1 MEEKNTNFTS
11 ILLREHKSD
20 NILDLVEIYKQD
32 KVKARIIYNERKE
45 KLNFNNE
52 FLYSFEYD
60 NKDFRI
66 VSFLERIFF
75 TKKNV
80 MYRRKSSPFIII
92 YKHKNK
98 SFYLKRGNTFN
109 VMKVGELLQ
118 YCSMHGEL
126 DRYLIGKFGWIR
138 NLYDADDCRHLTLGT
153 VIKHK
158 LFNREK
164 LIKHVY
170 GANRKIANILSTAK
184 NKHGDIAFIW
194 KQYKHV
200 LINTDSLTE
209 TFLVDNLHILR
220 DTLRYADMFGE
231 KVNAKWGKKR
241 LKEEHD
247 RMYRNYIDIILEFE
261 PLREL
266 NIRPIYLEFQKFTG
280 FNMLTTNHQL
290 IEEGKKQHHCVG
302 TYVGQVNS
310 GDCAIFTID
319 KYTMEIRFD
328 KRGEWDNT
336 LNRFVS
342 QDRKVHLNQ
351 LRGYGNKA
359 APKELEEIVKL
370 AIVDFNKSV
379 DLKHF
384 ENLHYGRVE
393 YFEHNH
399 NEDNDLP
406 F

>member
-1 MEEKNTNFTS
+1 MEEKNVNFKS
-11 ILLREHKSD
+11 VLLFEKKSE

-32 KVKARIIYNERKE
+32 KTKARIIYNERRD
-45 KLNFNNE
+45 KLNFENK
-52 FLYSFEYD
+52 FLYSFEYP

-66 VSFLERIFF
+66 VCFLEKIFF

-80 MYRRKSSPFIII
+80 MYRRKSSPFIFI

-98 SFYLKRGNTFN
+98 SFYLKRGNTFT
-109 VMKVGELLQ
+109 VMKVGDLLQ
-118 YCSMHGEL
+118 YCCMHREL
-126 DRYLIGKFGWIR
+126 ENYLIDKFGWIR

-170 GANRKIANILSTAK
+170 GANRKLANVLSTAK

-209 TFLVDNLHILR
+209 AFFVDNLHILR

-231 KVNAKWGKKR
+231 KVNSKWGPKR

-247 RMYRNYIDIILEFE
+247 RMYKRYIDIILEFE
-261 PLREL
+261 PIREL
-266 NIRPIYLEFQKFTG
+266 NIRQVYLDFQEFTN
-280 FNMLTTNHQL
+280 FNILTTNHHL

-302 TYVGQVNS
+302 TYVNQVNAGS
-310 GDCAIFTID
+310 CAIFTID
-319 KYTMEIRFD
+319 EYTLEVRFE
-328 KRGEWDNT
+328 KRGNWDNN
-336 LNRFVS
+336 LKRF
-342 QDRKVHLNQ
+342 QDNPHKLHLNQ
-351 LRGYGNKA
+351 LRGYGNQE
-359 APKELEEIVKL
+359 APKELQDVVEE
-370 AIVDFNKSV
+370 AIEAFNLTLDDEKI
-379 DLKHF
+379 K
-384 ENLHYGRVE
+384 E
-393 YFEHNH
+393 YLNVVNTHVVSEYL
-399 NEDNDLP
+399 DNDLP

>member
-11 ILLREHKSD
+11 ILLREHKSN

-32 KVKARIIYNERKE
+32 KVKARIIYNERKD

-118 YCSMHGEL
+118 YCCMHGEL

-153 VIKHK
+153 VMKHK

-170 GANRKIANILSTAK
+170 GANRKLANILSTAK
-184 NKHGDIAFIW
+184 NKHGDIAFLW

-209 TFLVDNLHILR
+209 TFLIDNLHILR

-247 RMYRNYIDIILEFE
+247 RMYKRYIDIILEFE
-261 PLREL
+261 PIREL
-266 NIRPIYLEFQKFTG
+266 NIRQVYLDFQEF
-280 FNMLTTNHQL
+280 TNFHIMKSNHDL

-302 TYVGQVNS
+302 TYVNQVNS
-310 GDCAIFTID
+310 GSCAIFKID
-319 KYTMEIRFD
+319 EYTMDVRFE
-328 KRGEWDNT
+328 KRGNWDDN
-336 LNRFVS
+336 LKRFQS
-342 QDRKVHLNQ
+342 SPHKLHLNQ
-351 LRGYGNKA
+351 LRGHGNKP
-359 APKELEEIVKL
+359 APKELEEVVNE
-370 AIVDFNKSV
+370 AIEAFNLTLSDEKI
-379 DLKHF
+379 K
-384 ENLHYGRVE
+384 E
-393 YFEHNH
+393 YISEVNTHVVA
-399 NEDNDLP
+399 EYLDNDLP